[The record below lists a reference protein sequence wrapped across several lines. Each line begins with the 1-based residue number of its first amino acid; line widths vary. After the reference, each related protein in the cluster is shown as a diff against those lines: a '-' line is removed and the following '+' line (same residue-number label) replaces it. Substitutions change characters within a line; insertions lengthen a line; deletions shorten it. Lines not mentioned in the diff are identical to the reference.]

1 MSQPVSWSSDKP
13 VVFIHQMDHKLLKVE
28 ERILLI
34 NTALNLIYFLLHDS
48 ISDSVYVVRRKKG
61 VF

>member
-13 VVFIHQMDHKLLKVE
+13 VVFIHQMDHKLFKVE

-34 NTALNLIYFLLHDS
+34 NIALNFIYFL
-48 ISDSVYVVRRKKG
+48 
-61 VF
+61 

>member
-13 VVFIHQMDHKLLKVE
+13 VVFVHQMDCKLFKVE

-34 NTALNLIYFLLHDS
+34 NIALHLFLCTKSGYF
-48 ISDSVYVVRRKKG
+48 IQ
-61 VF
+61 F